1 MQYFSDSRQEQ
12 GVVHVPERNAFA
24 ATLRDRIAQQ
34 LRDQI
39 LSGVLP
45 NNSKIGIDELAAQF
59 GSSRTPVREALIELS
74 HQGLVE
80 IVPRRGATVTG
91 MSVDTVRDNFNV
103 FGGLSGLA
111 AEWTTMRADA
121 EVTARLRAIID
132 EAGPDMTPEALIENN
147 WRLHREIN
155 RNCGS
160 DRLIALIGQLSSTM
174 PASYFNLI
182 PEQVQISLREHAD
195 LVNAIA
201 RGDAAGA
208 RFLAEHHLRQAG
220 EQMVR
225 RIENAARDTAAS

>member
-1 MQYFSDSRQEQ
+1 MPGRS
-12 GVVHVPERNAFA
+12 PFA

-34 LRDQI
+34 VRDQI

-45 NNSKIGIDELAAQF
+45 NDCKIGIDELATQF

-80 IVPRRGATVTG
+80 IIPRRGAKVTG
-91 MSVDTVRDNFNV
+91 MSTATVIDNFNV

-111 AEWTTMRADA
+111 AEWTTMRATPELTD
-121 EVTARLRAIID
+121 RLRVIVAGT
-132 EAGPDMTPEALIENN
+132 GPDTSPETLIESN
-147 WRLHREIN
+147 WHLHREIN
-155 RNCGS
+155 RHCGS
-160 DRLIALIGQLSSTM
+160 DRLITLIAQLSSTM

-182 PEQVQISLREHAD
+182 PEQVQISQREHED

-208 RFLAEHHLRQAG
+208 RFLAEHHVRQAG
-220 EQMVR
+220 EQMVK
-225 RIENAARDTAAS
+225 RIEDTGRDTAAS

>member
-1 MQYFSDSRQEQ
+1 M
-12 GVVHVPERNAFA
+12 PERSSFA

-34 LRDQI
+34 VRDQI

-80 IVPRRGATVTG
+80 IIPRRGATVTG
-91 MSVDTVRDNFNV
+91 MSTDTIRDNFNV

-111 AEWTTMRADA
+111 AEWTTMRANADLI
-121 EVTARLRAIID
+121 ARLRAIVD
-132 EAGPDMTPEALIENN
+132 ETGPDTPPEKLIEHN
-147 WRLHREIN
+147 WRLHQEIN

-160 DRLIALIGQLSSTM
+160 DRLIALIAQLSSTM
-174 PASYFNLI
+174 PASYFTLI
-182 PEQVQISLREHAD
+182 PEQAQISLREHDD

-208 RFLAEHHLRQAG
+208 RFLAEHHVRQAG

-225 RIENAARDTAAS
+225 RIENAGRDTAAS